1 MINDWDLL
9 RFPAIADEDQTFT
22 YTTPFGDTVSY
33 QWRRGE
39 LLHPARLDRATL
51 DQLLAGMGTYNYSAQ
66 FLQSPVPIDGGLI
79 KEAWLKTY
87 TCLPDLPMNTLQ
99 SWDTAMTAGE
109 LSDPSVCTTWKIIYP
124 SMHFAHYPER
134 YRKMYEETYAP
145 KFTDMYLIDV
155 FRKKLSYP
163 DLKKAVIMQKERF
176 QASTVLI
183 EDKSSGTPLIQD
195 LRRAGY
201 QGIAQY
207 TPPAGHDKVM
217 RMHACCG
224 ILEAGHVYLP
234 ERAEW
239 LSAYLN
245 ELKGFPH
252 GRHDDQVDSTSQAI
266 HWANQ
271 GYFNYSS
278 GSVSRV
284 EL

>member
-1 MINDWDLL
+1 MSEWNVL
-9 RFPAIADEDQTFT
+9 RFPAIADDDQTFT
-22 YTTPFGDTVSY
+22 FSTPFGETEAHH
-33 QWRRGE
+33 WRRGE
-39 LLHPARLDRATL
+39 LLHEARLDHAAL
-51 DQLLAGMGTYNYSAQ
+51 DRLRVGMGTYNFCAQ

-79 KEAWLKTY
+79 KEGWFKTY
-87 TCLPDLPMNTLQ
+87 NCLPDLPMKTLQ

-124 SMHFAHYPER
+124 HMRFAHYPDR
-134 YRKMYEETYAP
+134 YRQMYQEQYAP

-163 DLKKAVIMQKERF
+163 DLRKAVIEQKEKF
-176 QASTVLI
+176 HASIVLI

-195 LRRAGY
+195 LRRGGY
-201 QGIAQY
+201 EGIAQY

-224 ILEAGHVYLP
+224 ILEAGYVYLP

-245 ELKGFPH
+245 EIKAFPH
-252 GRHDDQVDSTSQAI
+252 GRHDDQVDASSQAI

-271 GYFNYSS
+271 NYFNYASW
-278 GSVSRV
+278 SVSQVR
-284 EL
+284 L